1 MRLFVFAI
9 DARRKSP
16 SFCPKKSPLH
26 SGHKWQWVGIPK
38 IFDKYQLCDASRIL
52 AHLAIGF
59 EHYLWNCICKQ
70 LVELDFSPV
79 IKRILRYLILS
90 TVRCCRRRRRCRVGW
105 TRFCRRRRFFDLRR
119 FCNFSQCRRRLL
131 LNSVH
136 GSVNRTRCCSPSLIL
151 SRSFVWCVCLHC
163 CCFCC
168 CSSSSILFLV
178 VALKLREVFVQFVA
192 RSKWGD
198 RCKYCTLICTLLNSY
213 FVFFVRHSVS
223 EVYE

>member
-52 AHLAIGF
+52 AHLAFGF

-79 IKRILRYLILS
+79 IKRILRYLSFYPLC
-90 TVRCCRRRRRCRVGW
+90 VVVVVVVVVVLVERV
-105 TRFCRRRRFFDLRR
+105 F
-119 FCNFSQCRRRLL
+119 
-131 LNSVH
+131 
-136 GSVNRTRCCSPSLIL
+136 
-151 SRSFVWCVCLHC
+151 
-163 CCFCC
+163 
-168 CSSSSILFLV
+168 V
-178 VALKLREVFVQFVA
+178 VA
-192 RSKWGD
+192 GD
-198 RCKYCTLICTLLNSY
+198 FLICADFAISASAGGDCYLT
-213 FVFFVRHSVS
+213 VCTA
-223 EVYE
+223 